1 MRKANWPAM
10 LLGVILAA
18 GVALPPP
25 GAAEPKSPASVATLL
40 EAAKKEAKPSNRA
53 ILVLFGASW

>member
-1 MRKANWPAM
+1 MRKTIWPAA

-25 GAAEPKSPASVATLL
+25 GAAEPKSPESVATLL
-40 EAAKKEAKPSNRA
+40 EAAKKDAKSSNRT